1 VEHDTLA
8 GHNRLIIEY
17 YLWDNLLGEQDTF
30 EIIMDLD
37 SYEITLQYLVFTYD
51 NSTVVGIENQTGE
64 EGILYVSDQI
74 PAENRIHNGLAVH
87 FGLGDVP
94 SFRNAA
100 WDPASSSAH
109 GDGTT
114 VTHTLSLSNTGNLTD
129 TYDLSILNNSF
140 ATTIWDASFSQPI
153 TQTVSMPPCTSME
166 VGVAVEVPNN
176 SEFIQDEA
184 TLRARSQ
191 GDTLLVTESTLLSD
205 NAEPGVTGPGQV
217 SHSGTPGDIVTHTVT
232 LTNTGNFSDSFML
245 ALGASEWSAAVA
257 GGVTQTVELES
268 GETTTV
274 QVEVFVPAQALA
286 GETDVVELTAT
297 SARDSGVFA
306 TIPVLTTALA
316 IDQVDLAAIPTVNGN
331 PGEEV
336 IHTVTIRNNGNV
348 SDSYDITLSGFSWPS
363 VITPAVSESNELPPG
378 GQQQIKV
385 AVTVPQNA
393 LAGTEDTFTM
403 MVQSQEYGASDSINV
418 NTRANAVPA
427 VSAGPDLQQDGLP
440 GWTLSYVAT
449 FTNTGNLTD
458 DFDLSLEG
466 FGWFTRFGGDLS
478 GTSATILDMAPGAI
492 REVTVLVTLSSQAQV
507 GTMDQASLVITSQ
520 ANAAVQE
527 TILMQSTAVGI
538 FPGSDE
544 IIYLPLLVH

>member
-1 VEHDTLA
+1 
-8 GHNRLIIEY
+8 
-17 YLWDNLLGEQDTF
+17 
-30 EIIMDLD
+30 
-37 SYEITLQYLVFTYD
+37 
-51 NSTVVGIENQTGE
+51 
-64 EGILYVSDQI
+64 
-74 PAENRIHNGLAVH
+74 
-87 FGLGDVP
+87 
-94 SFRNAA
+94 
-100 WDPASSSAH
+100 
-109 GDGTT
+109 
-114 VTHTLSLSNTGNLTD
+114 
-129 TYDLSILNNSF
+129 
-140 ATTIWDASFSQPI
+140 
-153 TQTVSMPPCTSME
+153 
-166 VGVAVEVPNN
+166 
-176 SEFIQDEA
+176 
-184 TLRARSQ
+184 
-191 GDTLLVTESTLLSD
+191 
-205 NAEPGVTGPGQV
+205 
-217 SHSGTPGDIVTHTVT
+217 
-232 LTNTGNFSDSFML
+232 
-245 ALGASEWSAAVA
+245 
-257 GGVTQTVELES
+257 
-268 GETTTV
+268 
-274 QVEVFVPAQALA
+274 
-286 GETDVVELTAT
+286 
-297 SARDSGVFA
+297 VFA

-393 LAGTEDTFTM
+393 LAGTEDTFTLI
-403 MVQSQEYGASDSINV
+403 VESQGYAASDSINV